1 MEVKKVLIAY
11 LLLTVLCVPI
21 FGSELTHMPI
31 HAQTTDSPK
40 KIALT
45 FDDGPSEKST
55 GAILDLLAEYK
66 IRATFFVVGVNV
78 CKNPELLKRE
88 VAEGH
93 EIGNHTFSHPH
104 LRKLNQTALEGEL
117 QQTAD
122 AVYAISGKQLN
133 LFRPPEGYWSD
144 VIQSATQSMGYQ
156 QVLWTIDTKDWAH
169 SSCASIVNTV
179 EKNARDG
186 AIVLMHDS
194 IVGESHTL
202 EALKKIIP
210 DLIAQGY
217 IFVTVPELG

>member
-1 MEVKKVLIAY
+1 MEIKKVVIAY

-31 HAQTTDSPK
+31 HAETERPK

-55 GAILDLLAEYK
+55 GAILDLLAKYK

-78 CKNPELLKRE
+78 CKNPELLRRE

-93 EIGNHTFSHPH
+93 EVGNHTFTHPH
-104 LRKLNQTALEGEL
+104 LKKLNQTALEGEL

-122 AVYAISGKQLN
+122 AVYAISGKQIS
-133 LFRPPEGYWSD
+133 LFRPPEGYQSD
-144 VIQSATQSMGYQ
+144 AIESATQSMGYR

-169 SSCASIVNTV
+169 NSCANIVNAV
-179 EKNARDG
+179 EKNAQDG
-186 AIVLMHDS
+186 SIILMHDS
-194 IVGESHTL
+194 IVGEAHTL

-210 DLIAQGY
+210 DLIAKGY
-217 IFVTVPELG
+217 IFVTVPELE